1 MRRLTEDFDL
11 LDTFKKIATL
21 NRRYIPALDL
31 IQRLPLQE
39 KKHVVYKLLL
49 LTTPEDALDL
59 QHYSELLPV
68 MNDILANRGHRLPPP
83 LTKFFELAVFSTAL
97 DVIVRPDIKPP
108 LLDKRINQRIRNARN
123 RQWQAQREI
132 LLTHA
137 HNQYLRDKETA
148 LTK

>member
-11 LDTFKKIATL
+11 FATFKKIATL
-21 NRRYIPALDL
+21 NRRYVPALDL

-59 QHYSELLPV
+59 RHYDELLLV
-68 MNDILANRGHRLPPP
+68 IRDILASSGHRLPAP

-108 LLDKRINQRIRNARN
+108 LLDKRNSQRLRNIRN
-123 RQWQAQREI
+123 RQA
-132 LLTHA
+132 LLARA
-137 HNQYLRDKETA
+137 HNQESLS
-148 LTK
+148 TK